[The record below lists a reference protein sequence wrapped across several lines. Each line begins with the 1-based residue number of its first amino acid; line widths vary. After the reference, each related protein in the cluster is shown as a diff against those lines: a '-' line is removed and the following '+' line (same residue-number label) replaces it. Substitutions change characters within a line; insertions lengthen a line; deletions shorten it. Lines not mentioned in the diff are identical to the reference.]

1 MTKKD
6 VPYEILKHTADVRL
20 RVEGETLE
28 RLFSDAL
35 KGMMEI
41 LKTDIPIGQPGAKR
55 QVSINAPD
63 KTALLVDFLNEV
75 LSLSQI
81 NKEAYPVVT
90 FGELSET
97 TLRGNLE
104 GVRVN
109 EFDEDIKAVTYH
121 EAEIK
126 KNPEGNWETILIFD
140 I

>member
-1 MTKKD
+1 M
-6 VPYEILKHTADVRL
+6 PYEVLKHTADVRL
-20 RVEGETLE
+20 KVEGETLE

-41 LKTDIPIGQPGAKR
+41 LKTDILAGRPGTKR
-55 QVSINAPD
+55 QISVSAPD

-81 NKEAYPVVT
+81 NKEAYSVIT
-90 FGELSET
+90 FDEFSET
-97 TLRGNLE
+97 SLGGNLE
-104 GVRVN
+104 GVGVD

-126 KNPEGNWETILIFD
+126 KNPAGNWETILIFD